1 MKTEYLTNFY
11 LLSPNFYLLASN
23 FSQTLPVQ
31 ILVECYSTY
40 KYVPPQFFI
49 IHKEENFGMSN
60 QLWQRKPVEHFER
73 EMKESKLKRVLG
85 KWGLTSLGVGAIIG
99 AGIFVM
105 TGVGA
110 KEYAGPALALSFIV
124 AGIGCTFAA
133 LCYAEFASFLPVEG
147 SAYAYSYATMGEL
160 FAWIIGWDLILEYG
174 MAASAVAVGWS
185 GYLVKF
191 LHLFNVK
198 LPIWILNDVF
208 TAKEMIANAANRGT
222 LEALSNHYSSLG
234 FPNVM
239 GVDIAFN
246 VPALLIIWL
255 ITSILVRGIKEA
267 SNTNNLMVAIK
278 VVVVLFIIILG
289 SQYINTVNW
298 HPFIPERGI
307 YSDSFGSSHSAYGF
321 LGIIAGAAYI
331 FFAYIGFDTV
341 STHAG
346 EARNPQ
352 KDVPFGI
359 ITSLIVCT
367 LLYILVALVLTGMIN
382 YRDIDITAPIAA
394 AFGARGLGYAVFI
407 ISLAAIAGLT
417 SVLIVMLLGQSRVF
431 FAISKDGLLPKKT
444 FGELHPVFRTPYKA
458 NILIGVVVSLIAAF
472 TPIDSISKM
481 VNIGTLLA
489 FVLVCIAVWIMRH
502 KEPDRPRPFRAPV
515 IWFVAP
521 MGVLFNL
528 GMMLTLGW
536 QNWVRLIGWLVIG
549 LFIYFLYGRK
559 HSILAKLL
567 AQEQNQH

>member
-1 MKTEYLTNFY
+1 M
-11 LLSPNFYLLASN
+11 
-23 FSQTLPVQ
+23 
-31 ILVECYSTY
+31 
-40 KYVPPQFFI
+40 
-49 IHKEENFGMSN
+49 GN
-60 QLWQRKPVEHFER
+60 QLWQRKPVEHFEM

-110 KEYAGPALALSFIV
+110 KEYAGPALALSFVV

-174 MAASAVAVGWS
+174 MGASAVAVGWS
-185 GYLVKF
+185 GYLAKF
-191 LHLFNVK
+191 LHLFDIK
-198 LPIWILNDVF
+198 FPIWLMNDVF
-208 TAKEMIANAANRGT
+208 TAKEMIADAAHKGT
-222 LEALSNHYSSLG
+222 LANLATRYSDLG
-234 FPNVM
+234 FPNIM
-239 GVDIAFN
+239 GVDIAVN
-246 VPALLIIWL
+246 LPALIIIWI
-255 ITSILVRGIKEA
+255 ITAILVRGIKQA
-267 SNTNNLMVAIK
+267 SGTNNIMVAIK

-289 SQYINTVNW
+289 AQYINTANW
-298 HPFIPERGI
+298 KPFIPERGYYI
-307 YSDSFGSSHSAYGF
+307 DALGGSHHAYGL
-321 LGIIAGAAYI
+321 LGIVAGAAYI

-346 EARNPQ
+346 EAKNPQ

-367 LLYILVALVLTGMIN
+367 ILYILVALVLTGMVN
-382 YRDIDITAPIAA
+382 YKDIDITAPIAA
-394 AFGARGLGYAVFI
+394 AFGSQGLSYAVFI
-407 ISLAAIAGLT
+407 ISVAAIAGLT

-444 FGELHPVFRTPYKA
+444 FGELHPTHRTPYKA
-458 NILIGVVVSLIAAF
+458 NILIGFIVSLISAF

-489 FVLVCIAVWIMRH
+489 FVMVCIAVWVMRK
-502 KEPDRPRPFRAPV
+502 KEPTRHRPFKTPA
-515 IWFVAP
+515 IWLVAP
-521 MGVLFNL
+521 LGVIFNL
-528 GMMLTLGW
+528 GMMLTLEW
-536 QNWVRLIGWLVIG
+536 QNWARLVGWLAIG
-549 LFIYFLYGRK
+549 LLIYFMYGK
-559 HSILAKLL
+559 NHSVLAKLL
-567 AQEQNQH
+567 SKEKA

>member
-1 MKTEYLTNFY
+1 MG
-11 LLSPNFYLLASN
+11 S
-23 FSQTLPVQ
+23 
-31 ILVECYSTY
+31 
-40 KYVPPQFFI
+40 
-49 IHKEENFGMSN
+49 
-60 QLWQRKPVEHFER
+60 QLWQRKPVEHFEA

-147 SAYAYSYATMGEL
+147 SAYAYAYATMGEL
-160 FAWIIGWDLILEYG
+160 LAWIIGWDLILEYG

-185 GYLVKF
+185 GYLSKF

-198 LPIWILNDVF
+198 FPIWLMNDSF
-208 TAKEMIANAANRGT
+208 TAREMIASATQKGT
-222 LEALSNHYSSLG
+222 LENLATQFSSLTIPTLFG
-234 FPNVM
+234 LHVGINL
-239 GVDIAFN
+239 
-246 VPALLIIWL
+246 PALLIVWILTAIL
-255 ITSILVRGIKEA
+255 IRGIKQAA
-267 SNTNNLMVAIK
+267 STNNLMVAIK

-289 SQYINTVNW
+289 AQYINTANW
-298 HPFIPERGI
+298 SPFIPDRGS
-307 YSDSFGSSHSAYGF
+307 YTDSLGGSHSAYGL
-321 LGIIAGAAYI
+321 LGIVAGAAYI

-346 EARNPQ
+346 EAKNPQ

-367 LLYILVALVLTGMIN
+367 ILYILVALVLTGMVN
-382 YRDIDITAPIAA
+382 YKDIDITAPIAA
-394 AFGARGLGYAVFI
+394 AFGSLGLNYAVFI
-407 ISLAAIAGLT
+407 ISAAAIAGLT
-417 SVLIVMLLGQSRVF
+417 SVTIVMLLGQSRVF
-431 FAISKDGLLPKKT
+431 YAISKDGLLPKKT
-444 FGELHPVFRTPYKA
+444 FGELHPKFRTPWKS
-458 NILIGVVVSLIAAF
+458 NLLIGTVVSLVSAF

-481 VNIGTLLA
+481 VNIGTLFA
-489 FVLVCIAVWIMRH
+489 FVIVCIAVWIMRK
-502 KEPDRPRPFRAPV
+502 KEPARPRPFRTPV

-528 GMMLTLGW
+528 GMMLTLEW
-536 QNWVRLIGWLVIG
+536 QNWARLFGWLAIG
-549 LFIYFLYGRK
+549 LLIYFFYGKK
-559 HSILAKLL
+559 HSVMAHKL
-567 AQEQNQH
+567 AQENGSK

>member
-1 MKTEYLTNFY
+1 
-11 LLSPNFYLLASN
+11 
-23 FSQTLPVQ
+23 
-31 ILVECYSTY
+31 
-40 KYVPPQFFI
+40 
-49 IHKEENFGMSN
+49 MSS
-60 QLWQRKPVEHFER
+60 QLWQRKPVEHFET

-110 KEYAGPALALSFIV
+110 KEYAGPALALSFVV

-174 MAASAVAVGWS
+174 MGASAVAVGWS
-185 GYLVKF
+185 GYLAKF
-191 LHLFNVK
+191 LHLFDVRF
-198 LPIWILNDVF
+198 PIWLMNDIF
-208 TAKEMIANAANRGT
+208 TAKEMIADATQRGT
-222 LEALSNHYSSLG
+222 LADLATRYSDLS
-234 FPNVM
+234 FPTIG
-239 GVDIAFN
+239 GVDFAFN
-246 VPALLIIWL
+246 LPALLIIWV
-255 ITSILVRGIKEA
+255 ITIILVRGIKQAA
-267 SNTNNLMVAIK
+267 STNNLMVAIK
-278 VVVVLFIIILG
+278 VVVVLFIIVLG
-289 SQYINTVNW
+289 AQYINTANW
-298 HPFIPERGI
+298 HPFIPERGS
-307 YSDSFGSSHSAYGF
+307 YVDPLGGSHDAYGW
-321 LGIIAGAAYI
+321 LGIVAGAAYI

-346 EARNPQ
+346 EAKNPQ
-352 KDVPFGI
+352 KDIPFGI

-367 LLYILVALVLTGMIN
+367 ILYILVALVLTGMVN
-382 YRDIDITAPIAA
+382 FKDIDITAPIAA
-394 AFGARGLGYAVFI
+394 AFGSQGLNYAVFI
-407 ISLAAIAGLT
+407 ISIAAIAGLT

-444 FGELHPVFRTPYKA
+444 FGELHPTFRTPWKA
-458 NILIGVVVSLIAAF
+458 NILIGFVVSMVSAF

-489 FVLVCIAVWIMRH
+489 FVMVCIAVWVMRK
-502 KEPDRPRPFRAPV
+502 KEPNRHRPFRAPA
-515 IWFVAP
+515 IWFIAP
-521 MGVLFNL
+521 MGVIFNL

-536 QNWVRLIGWLVIG
+536 QNWTRLVVWLIIG

-559 HSILAKLL
+559 HSVMAHILRQEAAK
-567 AQEQNQH
+567 H

>member
-1 MKTEYLTNFY
+1 
-11 LLSPNFYLLASN
+11 
-23 FSQTLPVQ
+23 
-31 ILVECYSTY
+31 
-40 KYVPPQFFI
+40 
-49 IHKEENFGMSN
+49 MSS
-60 QLWQRKPVEHFER
+60 QLWQRKPVEHFET

-174 MAASAVAVGWS
+174 MGASAVAVGWS
-185 GYLVKF
+185 GYLAKF
-191 LHLFNVK
+191 LHLFDVK
-198 LPIWILNDVF
+198 FPIWLMNDFF
-208 TAKEMIANAANRGT
+208 TAKEMIAEATNKGT
-222 LEALSNHYSSLG
+222 LADLATRYSDLH
-234 FPNVM
+234 FPTIM
-239 GVDIAFN
+239 GMEVACN
-246 VPALLIIWL
+246 LPALLIIWV
-255 ITSILVRGIKEA
+255 ITAILVRGIKEA
-267 SNTNNLMVAIK
+267 SSTNNLMVAIK
-278 VVVVLFIIILG
+278 VVVVLFIIALG
-289 SQYINTVNW
+289 SQYVNSANW
-298 HPFIPERGI
+298 HPFIPDRGA
-307 YSDSFGSSHSAYGF
+307 YVDALGSSHSAYGL
-321 LGIIAGAAYI
+321 LGIVAGAAYI

-346 EARNPQ
+346 EAKNPQ

-359 ITSLIVCT
+359 ITSLIACT
-367 LLYILVALVLTGMIN
+367 ILYILVALVLTGMVN
-382 YRDIDITAPIAA
+382 YKDIDITAPIAA
-394 AFGARGLGYAVFI
+394 AFGAQGLNYAVFI
-407 ISLAAIAGLT
+407 ISVAAIAGLT

-444 FGELHPVFRTPYKA
+444 FGELHETYRTPYKA
-458 NILIGVVVSLIAAF
+458 NMLIGLVVSLVSAF

-489 FVLVCIAVWIMRH
+489 FCMVCIAVWVMRK
-502 KEPDRPRPFRAPV
+502 KEPNRHRPFKAPA

-521 MGVLFNL
+521 MGVIFNL
-528 GMMLTLGW
+528 GMMLTLEW
-536 QNWVRLIGWLVIG
+536 QNWARLVIWLIIG
-549 LFIYFLYGRK
+549 LMIYFMYGRK
-559 HSILAKLL
+559 HSVLAKLL
-567 AQEQNQH
+567 PQGKK